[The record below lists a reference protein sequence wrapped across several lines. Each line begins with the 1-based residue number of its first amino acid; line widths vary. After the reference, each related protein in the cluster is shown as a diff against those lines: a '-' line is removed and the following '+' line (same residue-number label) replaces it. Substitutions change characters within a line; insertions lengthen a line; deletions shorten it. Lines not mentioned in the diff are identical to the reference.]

1 MPAPDQRVGSTF
13 IWLITV
19 LLFISIAVG
28 GGCLILYMIQPDA
41 SYSSWLPFAGAALV
55 AFPWLFWVFTCCY
68 RCMSRRFG
76 FRSGSAAGGGVGVS
90 GSARE
95 GGSITGGG
103 GGGGGGDG
111 GGGSNVVNAAGNVAI
126 EAGSVDPIV
135 RSPES
140 DARRRAQFEAIL
152 ALDDDDDHGSEER
165 KPKKRSSSSSNE
177 MSVASHESE
186 MPLASS
192 MAA

>member
-41 SYSSWLPFAGAALV
+41 PYSSWLPFAGAALV

-76 FRSGSAAGGGVGVS
+76 FRS
-90 GSARE
+90 
-95 GGSITGGG
+95 SITGGG
-103 GGGGGGDG
+103 SGGGGG

>member
-13 IWLITV
+13 IWLITF

-28 GGCLILYMIQPDA
+28 GGCLILYIIQPDA

-55 AFPWLFWVFTCCY
+55 GLPWLFWVFTCCY

-103 GGGGGGDG
+103 GGGGGG
-111 GGGSNVVNAAGNVAI
+111 SNVVNAAGNVAN

-165 KPKKRSSSSSNE
+165 KPKKRNSSSSHE
-177 MSVASHESE
+177 LSVASHESE